1 MTIKPK
7 MDTILKASPINLKP
21 NFKNK
26 GPIAQNNNI
35 KPIIIAIIPPIPFI
49 VSPPSPYVQL
59 KI

>member
-35 KPIIIAIIPPIPFI
+35 KPIIIAIIPPFLSSFHLPHHM
-49 VSPPSPYVQL
+49 SN
-59 KI
+59 